1 MTVAEIV
8 TNAIIEKLKQGEVA
22 WHKSWSCNPP
32 INYVTRKEYRGI
44 NRLLLGGGEY
54 LTFKQIQN
62 IKGAKLHKGAKS
74 HIVVYYQS
82 AKVED
87 KENEDEPKVSH
98 MVLRYYRVFSINDVD
113 GVESKRKHATNDNIF
128 KIDTCENVVNDYA
141 SSYDVSIRHDN
152 KDSAYFIPD
161 CNMVNVP
168 PMEQFD
174 SAEEYYSTLFH
185 ELVHSTGSKSRLNRE
200 MGGKFGSKSYA
211 REELVAEK
219 AVQMIYPNSEE
230 LDSVA

>member
-8 TNAIIEKLKQGEVA
+8 TNAIIEKLNNGEVA

-32 INYVTRKEYRGI
+32 INYVTQKEYRGI

-54 LTFKQIQN
+54 LTFKQIQS

-82 AKVED
+82 SKVED

-168 PMEQFD
+168 PMEQ
-174 SAEEYYSTLFH
+174 Y
-185 ELVHSTGSKSRLNRE
+185 R
-200 MGGKFGSKSYA
+200 
-211 REELVAEK
+211 
-219 AVQMIYPNSEE
+219 
-230 LDSVA
+230 

>member
-8 TNAIIEKLKQGEVA
+8 TNTIIKKLKQGEVA

-141 SSYDVSIRHDN
+141 SA
-152 KDSAYFIPD
+152 K
-161 CNMVNVP
+161 
-168 PMEQFD
+168 
-174 SAEEYYSTLFH
+174 
-185 ELVHSTGSKSRLNRE
+185 
-200 MGGKFGSKSYA
+200 
-211 REELVAEK
+211 AEK

>member
-82 AKVED
+82 AKVEE
-87 KENEDEPKVSH
+87 KKMRTSQK
-98 MVLRYYRVFSINDVD
+98 Y
-113 GVESKRKHATNDNIF
+113 
-128 KIDTCENVVNDYA
+128 
-141 SSYDVSIRHDN
+141 
-152 KDSAYFIPD
+152 
-161 CNMVNVP
+161 
-168 PMEQFD
+168 
-174 SAEEYYSTLFH
+174 
-185 ELVHSTGSKSRLNRE
+185 LNGIE
-200 MGGKFGSKSYA
+200 ILQS
-211 REELVAEK
+211 
-219 AVQMIYPNSEE
+219 VQYK
-230 LDSVA
+230 